1 MSRAMKDSGYP
12 WIGEIPLN
20 WEIRRLRFLGEV
32 SGGMANK
39 KPEDFGH
46 GTPFISYKNV
56 YKNMTIRDDY
66 GDCVEATKSDLV
78 KYSVNYGDTL
88 FTGSSETA
96 DELGLSSTC
105 INEIENATFNGF
117 CMRFRPYDLSESNP
131 EFLKYFFRNHSVRT
145 QLSAYDNS
153 ITRANL
159 SQSKLKDVVII
170 VPPRYE
176 QSKIAGFLDEKCAEI
191 DKVLEKTRASV
202 EEYKKLKQS
211 IITQAVI
218 KGVRGD
224 RPMKNSGIE
233 WIGVVPEEWNVKRG
247 KALFHEVK
255 NQSTTGTEELLT
267 VSQYTGIT
275 PRSQKNVT
283 MFQSESL
290 VGYKIVEIGDVGA
303 NTMWLWDGAIGVSTY
318 RGVISPSYNVYR
330 QSNGDYDSKYLD
342 YLLRNPL
349 LVQHYESRSTGI
361 RASRLRLYP
370 QQFLSIMFPVPDIN
384 EQKTIA
390 EYLDTKC
397 KGIETLI
404 EKKNK
409 LIADLEEYKKSLI
422 YEYVTGK
429 KEVPQE

>member
-1 MSRAMKDSGYP
+1 MSREMKDSGIA
-12 WIGEIPLN
+12 WLGMIPSKWDTISFSQGTKRLGTGLN
-20 WEIRRLRFLGEV
+20 PRDNFVLTKDDEFYYVTIRNYKNGILYLDDRCDRISKTAWEIIQERSQLEKGDILFASISQDGQAYIVSEEPRNWNINESVFSIKVDNKRFYEKYFYYHLIDK
-32 SGGMANK
+32 A
-39 KPEDFGH
+39 
-46 GTPFISYKNV
+46 Y
-56 YKNMTIRDDY
+56 Y
-66 GDCVEATKSDLV
+66 SDLRM
-78 KYSVNYGDTL
+78 DA
-88 FTGSSETA
+88 TGT
-96 DELGLSSTC
+96 
-105 INEIENATFNGF
+105 TFQSIKQNKLKKSR
-117 CMRFRPYDLSESNP
+117 MVLPPLSEQH
-131 EFLKYFFRNHSVRT
+131 R
-145 QLSAYDNS
+145 
-153 ITRANL
+153 IAN
-159 SQSKLKDVVII
+159 
-170 VPPRYE
+170 Y
-176 QSKIAGFLDEKCAEI
+176 LDEKCAEI
-191 DKVLEKTRASV
+191 DNVLEKTRASI

-211 IITQAVI
+211 VITLAVTR
-218 KGVRGD
+218 GVRGD
-224 RPMKNSGIE
+224 RPMKDSGIE
-233 WIGVVPEEWNVKRG
+233 WIGVVPEDWNVKRG

-290 VGYKIVEIGDVGA
+290 VGYKIVEIGDIGA

-349 LVQHYESRSTGI
+349 IVQHYKSRSTGI

-384 EQKTIA
+384 EQRAIA

-429 KEVPQE
+429 KEVPQT